1 VNLVKLQYAL
11 SGDANWNSVEHPF
24 IAQELFENFQTLHG
38 PQIANS
44 KSHFISI
51 KIYFIL
57 RDYGT
62 KITIN
67 PSLVVVYE
75 KLIVI

>member
-1 VNLVKLQYAL
+1 MGHK
-11 SGDANWNSVEHPF
+11 
-24 IAQELFENFQTLHG
+24 
-38 PQIANS
+38 QIVNS

-57 RDYGT
+57 RDSGT

-67 PSLVVVYE
+67 QSLVVLY
-75 KLIVI
+75 KQLIWQLIVI